1 MRDEGWQISI
11 FLGDWV
17 SFCFK
22 EFVDLGLYRN
32 KLTSKIWKKRYLCG
46 VKPHLSIGQSD
57 FNVIRTRGDYYVDK
71 SLFIQEIM
79 DGPDIVLVTRPRRFG
94 KTLNMSMLRY
104 FYGND
109 ADYTGTFQG
118 LAIME
123 AGQNYLD
130 KMGKHPIL
138 FMSFK
143 DIKDT
148 HWRDAYASLKDE
160 IWVAP
165 PMGFIKQYEAVRSQL
180 DSREVG
186 VMDRYVVGK
195 SERRDYKT
203 LLKTLC
209 HTLYLYHGA
218 KPLVLIDE
226 YDTPLISAWLE
237 QYYQSC
243 VNFLRDFLSGL
254 KDNPWL
260 EKAVL
265 TGVVRVSKESL
276 FSGLN
281 NLGVWSVLHDR
292 AADKFGFTEPEVA
305 KLLQACGLNGREM
318 DNVRSWYN
326 GYTFGGV
333 EVYNPWSILCYA
345 YTPQDGFR
353 TYWANTSDNRL
364 LRKLFFEG
372 EGSVR
377 EDVDALLRGEWISKI
392 VNEHLV
398 FQDLGQKRDAV
409 WNLLLAAGYLKRRG
423 IEPNDATI
431 TYDCEVAIPN
441 KEVLYVYA
449 ESIRDWVNEAG
460 LPSDRFTD
468 MVNYLANG
476 ELDKFRIMLRQ
487 FLERVASVYDT
498 ARPNTE
504 NFYHALF
511 LGMLAHFNH
520 RFVLKSNRESGL
532 GRYDIALLPR
542 KAGERGIVLEIKMP
556 QVEDGETLETA
567 LDDALKQVRDRHY
580 EAELKAHGAGEVLL
594 VGIAVLGKQFLI
606 KKA

>member
-1 MRDEGWQISI
+1 MRDEGYKSPPKSEI
-11 FLGDWV
+11 
-17 SFCFK
+17 
-22 EFVDLGLYRN
+22 
-32 KLTSKIWKKRYLCG
+32 KRYLCS

-109 ADYTGTFQG
+109 ADYSGIFQG

-130 KMGKHPIL
+130 KMGKHPVL

-148 HWRDAYASLKDE
+148 KWKDALAGLIYKIRDAAGSFSKIYPS
-160 IWVAP
+160 
-165 PMGFIKQYEAVRSQL
+165 VRSELSDTEQETL
-180 DSREVG
+180 DRFVK
-186 VMDRYVVGK
+186 GK
-195 SERRDYKT
+195 VIPNDYEH
-203 LLKTLC
+203 LLKALC
-209 HTLYLYHGA
+209 HALYLHHGT
-218 KPLVLIDE
+218 KPLILIDE

-237 QYYQSC
+237 QYYQPC

-254 KDNPWL
+254 KDNPWI

-292 AADKFGFTEPEVA
+292 AADKFGFTEPEVVH
-305 KLLQACGLNGREM
+305 LLQACGLNGREM

-377 EDVDALLRGEWISKI
+377 EDVDALLRGEWIIKI

-398 FQDLGQKRDAV
+398 FHDLGKKKDAV

-431 TYDCEVAIPN
+431 SYECEVAIPN

-520 RFVLKSNRESGL
+520 RFILKSNRESGL

-556 QVEDGETLETA
+556 QVEDGETLEDA
-567 LDDALKQVRDRHY
+567 LDDAIKQVRNRHY
-580 EAELKAHGAGEVLL
+580 EAELKEHGAGEVLL
-594 VGIAVLGKQFLI
+594 VGIAVRGKQFLI